1 MQFNK
6 ILNYLNSI
14 EKLPAEDIENITKA
28 LHIMKY
34 KKNED
39 LISNHSI
46 CDKIFFITKGVLRI
60 FCVNEKGLEK
70 THLIAVENQFCTN
83 WASFINLSQNN
94 TIIQSLENTEVIY
107 MYQQDFFKLV
117 ESSSS
122 FQKIYIKLLEDFQVY
137 QTKRFEFVQSLDI
150 KERLTL
156 FNENFPLLKN
166 RLTNKVLASF
176 LLITPEHCSS
186 LKKNIL

>member
-1 MQFNK
+1 
-6 ILNYLNSI
+6 
-14 EKLPAEDIENITKA
+14 
-28 LHIMKY
+28 MKY

-122 FQKIYIKLLEDFQVY
+122 S
-137 QTKRFEFVQSLDI
+137 KRF
-150 KERLTL
+150 
-156 FNENFPLLKN
+156 
-166 RLTNKVLASF
+166 
-176 LLITPEHCSS
+176 
-186 LKKNIL
+186 ILNYWKIFRS

>member
-1 MQFNK
+1 
-6 ILNYLNSI
+6 
-14 EKLPAEDIENITKA
+14 
-28 LHIMKY
+28 
-34 KKNED
+34 
-39 LISNHSI
+39 
-46 CDKIFFITKGVLRI
+46 
-60 FCVNEKGLEK
+60 
-70 THLIAVENQFCTN
+70 
-83 WASFINLSQNN
+83 
-94 TIIQSLENTEVIY
+94 